1 MYSLICGIIRWQVVS
16 DDTSGAVSEFTT
28 FRIYL
33 SFTSPLL
40 MNTGYN
46 TIVLNGLNP
55 TKGVWISLR
64 IIPLLVLLTAY

>member
-33 SFTSPLL
+33 SLAHEHWL
-40 MNTGYN
+40 
-46 TIVLNGLNP
+46 
-55 TKGVWISLR
+55 
-64 IIPLLVLLTAY
+64 